1 MKRRWPR
8 WLRAPA
14 VSLAVIVFWLLLV
27 SEFSVQQLLLG
38 VLLALLIPPFAAKLD
53 REPARIGKLR
63 LVPKMLLVLLWD
75 IVLCNIEV
83 ARRVLGREDA
93 IHPGFIWYEL
103 EIQNIHAIAA
113 LTCCITVT
121 PGTVSAA
128 LSDDRRYLL
137 IHVFNL
143 KDVDEQVAGIKRRY
157 EQPLKEIF
165 P

>member
-1 MKRRWPR
+1 MKRRR

-14 VSLAVIVFWLLLV
+14 LSLVITVFWLLLV
-27 SEFSVQQLLLG
+27 SEFSLRQLLLG
-38 VLLALLIPPFAAKLD
+38 LLLGLLIPPLAARLD
-53 REPARIGKLR
+53 REPARIGKLWLLPR
-63 LVPKMLLVLLWD
+63 LLAVLLWD
-75 IVLCNIEV
+75 IVLCNVEV
-83 ARRVLGREDA
+83 ARRVLGREEN

-103 EIQNIHAIAA
+103 EIRNIHAIAA

-143 KDVDEQVAGIKRRY
+143 KDVDAQIAGIKRRY